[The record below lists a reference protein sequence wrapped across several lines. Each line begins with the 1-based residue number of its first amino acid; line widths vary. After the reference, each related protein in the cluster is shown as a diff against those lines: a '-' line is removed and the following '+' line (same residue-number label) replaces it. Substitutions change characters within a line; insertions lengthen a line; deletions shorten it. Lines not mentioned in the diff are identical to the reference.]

1 MKLQSI
7 KPSTVKGKKLTATFI
22 TNDSSGS
29 KTKSVSFGASGYRD
43 FTLLNKKGG
52 KFYKSDKAERD
63 KVKNSYLTRHR
74 KAENWSNPMSAGS
87 LSRWVLWNKPSLRAS
102 ISDFKKRF
110 NL

>member
-22 TNDSSGS
+22 KDG